1 MKRALG
7 GIAAALGLALLASPL
22 AARADETK
30 NEAKA
35 GLAVEMQFARELA
48 ERKPVEPGT
57 SFTPGKVYCWNEL
70 KGGEG
75 EYTIAHVW
83 YRDGK
88 QVRKQPIRAKGKK
101 WVTWSF
107 HKLGAGSWKVEV
119 QDSSGQVIGSKELTV
134 K

>member
-1 MKRALG
+1 MKRAIEVTIL
-7 GIAAALGLALLASPL
+7 ALGLALLAPRP
-22 AARADETK
+22 ARAESAEGGIK
-30 NEAKA
+30 
-35 GLAVEMQFARELA
+35 VELQFARELA
-48 ERKPVEPGT
+48 ERKPLEPGT

-75 EYTIAHVW
+75 DYTITHVW

-88 QVRKQPIRAKGKK
+88 QVRKQPIRARGKK

-107 HKLGAGSWKVEV
+107 HKLTPGSWRVEVLDGAGK
-119 QDSSGQVIGSKELTV
+119 VIGSGELTV

>member
-1 MKRALG
+1 MKRAFA
-7 GIAAALGLALLASPL
+7 GIAVTLGLALLAPPPS
-22 AARADETK
+22 AARAE
-30 NEAKA
+30 EAREDAK
-35 GLAVEMQFARELA
+35 GLTVDVQFARELA
-48 ERKPVEPGT
+48 DRKPVEPAT
-57 SFTPGKVYCWNEL
+57 SFTPGKVYCWNAL

-75 EYTIAHVW
+75 EYTITHVW

-88 QVRKQPIRAKGKK
+88 QVRKQPIRAKGKT

-119 QDSSGQVIGSKELTV
+119 QDGSGKVIGSKELTV